1 MKKIIFLDFDGV
13 LNTEHNQNMLLYKG
27 KAWKDKHG
35 AFFDPKA
42 VAELN
47 RIVEE
52 TKADIVIESSWKYL
66 GLEAMRQMWRDRNMP
81 GNVIDV
87 TPSSAINNWLL
98 NANLDEMDPAHT
110 QWKGVEIASWIA
122 ENLHDEDRYV
132 IIDDEYV
139 ILDSQLPH
147 FILTNPYDGIT
158 CIQKQKTVSVSSN
171 YITICSNLFLSKRK
185 IFEKSFEFF
194 YNYIYL

>member
-35 AFFDPKA
+35 AFFDLKA

-87 TPSSAINNWLL
+87 TPSSASNNWLL

-147 FILTNPYDGIT
+147 FILTNPYDGI
-158 CIQKQKTVSVSSN
+158 IPELADRAIKLLN
-171 YITICSNLFLSKRK
+171 G
-185 IFEKSFEFF
+185 
-194 YNYIYL
+194 

>member
-35 AFFDPKA
+35 AFFDLKA

-87 TPSSAINNWLL
+87 TPSSASNNWLL

-147 FILTNPYDGIT
+147 FILTNPYDGI
-158 CIQKQKTVSVSSN
+158 IPELADRAIKLLN
-171 YITICSNLFLSKRK
+171 R
-185 IFEKSFEFF
+185 
-194 YNYIYL
+194 

>member
-35 AFFDPKA
+35 AFFDLKA

-87 TPSSAINNWLL
+87 TPSSASNNWLL
-98 NANLDEMDPAHT
+98 NANLDEMNPAHT

-147 FILTNPYDGIT
+147 FILTNPYDGI
-158 CIQKQKTVSVSSN
+158 IPELADRAIKLLN
-171 YITICSNLFLSKRK
+171 G
-185 IFEKSFEFF
+185 
-194 YNYIYL
+194 

>member
-1 MKKIIFLDFDGV
+1 MKKIIFLDLDGV
-13 LNTEHNQNMLLYKG
+13 LNTEHNQNMLMYQG

-35 AFFDPKA
+35 AFFDPEV
-42 VAELN
+42 VAELK

-52 TKADIVIESSWKYL
+52 TRADIVIESSWKYL
-66 GLEAMRQMWRDRNMP
+66 GLEAMQQMWSDRNMP

-87 TPSSAINNWLL
+87 TPSYASDNWLL
-98 NANLDEMDPAHT
+98 HADLDDVDSERT

-122 ENLHDEDRYV
+122 DNLHGEVRYV

-158 CIQKQKTVSVSSN
+158 PGLADRAI
-171 YITICSNLFLSKRK
+171 K
-185 IFEKSFEFF
+185 IL
-194 YNYIYL
+194 NG

>member
-27 KAWKDKHG
+27 KVWKDKHG

-42 VAELN
+42 AAELN
-47 RIVEE
+47 RIIEE

-87 TPSSAINNWLL
+87 TPSSASNNWLL

-147 FILTNPYDGIT
+147 FILTNPYDGI
-158 CIQKQKTVSVSSN
+158 IPELADRAIKLLN
-171 YITICSNLFLSKRK
+171 G
-185 IFEKSFEFF
+185 
-194 YNYIYL
+194 

>member
-35 AFFDPKA
+35 AFFDLKA

-66 GLEAMRQMWRDRNMP
+66 GLEAMRQMWRDRNIP

-87 TPSSAINNWLL
+87 TPSSASNNWLL
-98 NANLDEMDPAHT
+98 NANLDEMNPAHT

-147 FILTNPYDGIT
+147 FILTNPYDGI
-158 CIQKQKTVSVSSN
+158 IPELADRAIKLLN
-171 YITICSNLFLSKRK
+171 G
-185 IFEKSFEFF
+185 
-194 YNYIYL
+194 

>member
-35 AFFDPKA
+35 AFFDLKA

-87 TPSSAINNWLL
+87 TPSSASNNWLL

-147 FILTNPYDGIT
+147 FILTNPYDGI
-158 CIQKQKTVSVSSN
+158 IPELGDRAIKLLN
-171 YITICSNLFLSKRK
+171 G
-185 IFEKSFEFF
+185 
-194 YNYIYL
+194 

>member
-35 AFFDPKA
+35 AFFDLKA

-87 TPSSAINNWLL
+87 TPSSASNNWLL

-122 ENLHDEDRYV
+122 ESLHDEDRYV

-147 FILTNPYDGIT
+147 FILTYPYDGI
-158 CIQKQKTVSVSSN
+158 IPELADRAIKLLN
-171 YITICSNLFLSKRK
+171 G
-185 IFEKSFEFF
+185 
-194 YNYIYL
+194 

>member
-35 AFFDPKA
+35 AFFDLKA

-87 TPSSAINNWLL
+87 TPSSASNNWLL
-98 NANLDEMDPAHT
+98 NVNLDEMDPAHT

-147 FILTNPYDGIT
+147 FILTNPYDGI
-158 CIQKQKTVSVSSN
+158 IPELADRAIKLLN
-171 YITICSNLFLSKRK
+171 G
-185 IFEKSFEFF
+185 
-194 YNYIYL
+194 

>member
-35 AFFDPKA
+35 AFFDLKA

-66 GLEAMRQMWRDRNMP
+66 GLEAMRQMWRDMNMP

-87 TPSSAINNWLL
+87 TPSSASNNWLL

-147 FILTNPYDGIT
+147 FILTNPYDGI
-158 CIQKQKTVSVSSN
+158 IPELADRAIKLLN
-171 YITICSNLFLSKRK
+171 G
-185 IFEKSFEFF
+185 
-194 YNYIYL
+194 